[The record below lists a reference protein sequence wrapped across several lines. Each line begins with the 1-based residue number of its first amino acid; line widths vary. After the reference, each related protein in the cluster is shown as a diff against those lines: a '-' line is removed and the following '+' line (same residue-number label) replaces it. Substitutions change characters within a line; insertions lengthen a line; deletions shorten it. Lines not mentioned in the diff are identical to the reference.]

1 MVTGGPHAAAGT
13 LNGRDRLEAAFRSLG
28 AAVAGKLEYISFHGE
43 RMKII
48 LGLVVLLCSAVA
60 GTAHAAPD
68 PAAFLPGVVSD
79 DGAFGLTLS
88 PDGMHAL
95 WVRSGGTRE
104 RLVIM
109 ETRKINGTWQMPSV
123 APFSGTPGWN
133 DIDPMFSPDGRSLI
147 FQSNRPV
154 PDKPARKGFD
164 IYAVERTAQ
173 GWGPVRHLGH
183 DINTDESESS
193 AAIAANGNIYFMK
206 AAPDMQSDLWVSELR
221 QGRYTTPRNLGLP
234 INTPARESNPYVAPD
249 ESYLIYFSA
258 ATLEDRPDLFISF
271 RGKNGWSAPRR
282 LKAPINSADPADS
295 EFTPFVHG
303 STLYLS
309 RQRRVDGRFIE
320 NVYSYPFRAD
330 DYR

>member
-1 MVTGGPHAAAGT
+1 MKMIIGLALLLSLAAQA
-13 LNGRDRLEAAFRSLG
+13 
-28 AAVAGKLEYISFHGE
+28 
-43 RMKII
+43 
-48 LGLVVLLCSAVA
+48 
-60 GTAHAAPD
+60 TAHTTSD
-68 PAAFLPGVVSD
+68 PAQFLPGVVSD

-88 PDGMHAL
+88 PDGDHAL
-95 WVRSGGTRE
+95 WVKSGGGRE

-109 ETRKINGTWQMPSV
+109 EMRKVKGVWQAPTV

-133 DIDPMFSPDGRSLI
+133 DIDPMFGPDGRTLI

-173 GWGPVRHLGH
+173 GWGVVRHLGH

-193 AAIAANGNIYFMK
+193 ASVAANGNLYFMK
-206 AAPDMQSDLWVSELR
+206 EAAAMQSDLWVSGLR
-221 QGRYTTPRNLGLP
+221 QGRYGTPRNLGLP
-234 INTPARESNPYVAPD
+234 VNTAARESNPYVAPD

-258 ATLEDRPDLFISF
+258 ATLDDKPDLFISF
-271 RGKNGWSAPRR
+271 RENGRWGAPRR
-282 LKAPINSADPADS
+282 LKAPINSADPDDS

-303 STLYLS
+303 ATLYLA
-309 RQRRVDGRFIE
+309 RQRRMNGRFIE
-320 NVYSYPFRAD
+320 NIYAYPFNAQ